1 MNNSS
6 QLDDTR
12 PIAGEPANDSPIK
25 PIPPLDGGINVEQD
39 ESNDKI
45 PKKRRIML
53 AIQTISIIV
62 ALILSAYSFTI
73 IDSLDDTTSKS
84 GNDAAEVLVRTEG
97 READHICTEGG
108 ADIFIGNDSN
118 RNGILEEDEVTST
131 TRLCHGKEGLS
142 GPQGATGPNGISGFD
157 SLVNTTVIDYGN
169 ESCMYGGLLISVGLD
184 LNDND
189 TLDAEEIT
197 SSEFICN
204 GMIGANGINGADGTS
219 GHSAL
224 VERIDPPQHLCSN
237 GFVINFGVDNGNG
250 DGIADD
256 EIMHD
261 DEIVES
267 LKICSEPLNFGPISD
282 FFVGVS
288 DGYSS
293 QCSEFAW
300 STTHSMVITSGSD
313 SASGCELWTSH
324 GTFDTTQQLID
335 INPGNADSSPGL
347 HLGFTSITVNDEE
360 LWLFDANSGVNGR
373 ELWISNLSASG
384 TQQLTGYS
392 GDGIIADSVSIIWM
406 NGLVFSDSNYELM
419 WTDGVSLYNLFDAPF
434 IELDAQILLDPVQ
447 NKISSHTSTTFV
459 VDESGIW
466 FSGIHDDIGFEMHYL
481 SNDGQLMSWNLNS
494 FEDSS
499 PNAILSLG
507 QSTILVADDGINGRQ
522 LVELQTDGSHSW
534 LTSMTLQ
541 SNGNPPTNVGE
552 NLGLNLLA
560 NKIIFDAQISGVDP
574 TVWSYDLLSGSV
586 TELSSIMVAP
596 SDRVEPVI
604 LDNRIWFDC
613 ITGSTAEELC
623 VSDGT
628 TTGTKVIHEFQPGM
642 NSAEIRGMMATD
654 NHLLIIANGEEGGLD
669 TGHCLWSFDVTT
681 LQVELVYDPWS
692 GIGNN
697 SDAVNYGDLFGN
709 NELVMFVADDG
720 ISGHELHLWSPLTLN
735 DEWLI
740 W

>member
-256 EIMHD
+256 EIMHAN
-261 DEIVES
+261 EIVES

-282 FFVGVS
+282 FSVGFTNGLS
-288 DGYSS
+288 NL
-293 QCSEFAW
+293 CSEFAW

-604 LDNRIWFDC
+604 LHNRIWFDC

>member
-6 QLDDTR
+6 QLDDIR

-25 PIPPLDGGINVEQD
+25 PIPPLDGSINVEQD
-39 ESNDKI
+39 ESNDNI

-53 AIQTISIIV
+53 AIQSISIII

-73 IDSLDDTTSKS
+73 IDSLDDATSKS
-84 GNDAAEVLVRTEG
+84 GNDATEVLVRTEG

-142 GPQGATGPNGISGFD
+142 GPQGATGPNGIPGFD
-157 SLVNTTVIDYGN
+157 SLVNTTIIDYGN

-204 GMIGANGINGADGTS
+204 GMIGANGINGADGAS
-219 GHSAL
+219 GHTAL
-224 VERIDPPQHLCSN
+224 VERIDPPEHLCSN

-250 DGIADD
+250 DGVADD

-282 FFVGVS
+282 FSVGFTNGLS
-288 DGYSS
+288 NL
-293 QCSEFAW
+293 CSEFAW

-324 GTFDTTQQLID
+324 GTSDTTQQLID

-347 HLGFTSITVNDEE
+347 YLGFTSITVNDEE

-392 GDGIIADSVSIIWM
+392 GDGIIADSVSIVWM
-406 NGLVFSDSNYELM
+406 NGLVFSDSNYDLM

-434 IELDAQILLDPVQ
+434 IGLDAQILLDPVQ

-459 VDESGIW
+459 IDESGIW

-481 SNDGQLMSWNLNS
+481 SNDGQLMSWDLNS

-574 TVWSYDLLSGSV
+574 TVWSYDLLSNTV
-586 TELSSIMVAP
+586 TELSSLMVAP
-596 SDRVEPVI
+596 SERVEPVI

-681 LQVELVYDPWS
+681 LQAELVYDPWS

-697 SDAVNYGDLFGN
+697 SDAVNYGDLVGN